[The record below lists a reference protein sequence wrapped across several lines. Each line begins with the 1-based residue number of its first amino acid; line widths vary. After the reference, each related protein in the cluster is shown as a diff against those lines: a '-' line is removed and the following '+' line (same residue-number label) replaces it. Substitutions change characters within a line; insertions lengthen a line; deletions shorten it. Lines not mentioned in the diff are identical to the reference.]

1 MWEVFSFMP
10 KSIKDQFLLRPLALY
25 MFEHMSGMG
34 HIRLVNL
41 LNFGHIPGMR
51 DGLGLVGG
59 GLARLV
65 GIGSHPRDDGFAG
78 R

>member
-1 MWEVFSFMP
+1 MP

-51 DGLGLVGG
+51 GGL